1 MPLQTLDRSPP
12 PFFKQGPSALSRLVF
27 FSALALFLMVAD
39 ARFHLVQPLRAVIAT
54 VLYPVQWVALQPV
67 QMVNQA
73 TAYLTDL
80 KTAHATEDAA
90 RRKLAE
96 QSQRAGQV
104 EQLMLENNRLR
115 QLLDLRDRV
124 QVQARAAQVLYDAT
138 DPFSRRVVIDKGQM
152 QGIEPGSPVMD
163 ESGVLGQVTRVYP
176 FVSEITL
183 LIDRD
188 QVIPVMNARTGARSV
203 AYGDPSQHRGM
214 MELRYMSVT
223 EDVKEGDLLTTSGVD
238 GVYAPGLPVA
248 RVVRVDRRSDTSFA
262 RIVCQ
267 PLANLSAVNHVMV
280 LTPLTPA
287 SDTAPSDVTA
297 AQGAASG
304 AVSAASAPAAT
315 RPGAPAAAV
324 AAGAAAAVGAVGAA
338 AAPAGRASGR
348 ATPAKPA
355 APSRPAA
362 PPAAAAR
369 AGASSAAAPAT
380 AAASAPSPRRRAATP
395 AARAASAPRAAA
407 SGAAP

>member
-1 MPLQTLDRSPP
+1 MPLETLDRSPP

-39 ARFHLVQPLRAVIAT
+39 ARFHLVQPLRAAIAT
-54 VLYPVQWVALQPV
+54 ALYPAQWLALQPV
-67 QMVNQA
+67 QMVHGF

-80 KTAHATEDAA
+80 KTAHVTEEAA

-104 EQLMLENNRLR
+104 EQLLLENNRLR
-115 QLLDLRDRV
+115 ALLQLRERV
-124 QVQARAAQVLYDAT
+124 QVPATAAQALYDAT
-138 DPFSRRVVIDKGQM
+138 DPYSRRVVIDKGQM
-152 QGIEPGSPVMD
+152 QGIAPGSPVMD

-203 AYGDPSQHRGM
+203 AYGDPAQHGGM

-248 RVVRVDRRSDTSFA
+248 KVVRVDRRGDTSFA

-267 PLANLSAVNHVMV
+267 PLANLSSVNHVMV
-280 LTPLTPA
+280 LQPLTPA
-287 SDTAPSDVTA
+287 STAGLQNASAPLPGTPPAV
-297 AQGAASG
+297 AASAAAPAASAASAAAVAVATPRG
-304 AVSAASAPAAT
+304 ARAATPRVAAASAPARTA
-315 RPGAPAAAV
+315 
-324 AAGAAAAVGAVGAA
+324 
-338 AAPAGRASGR
+338 
-348 ATPAKPA
+348 ATPPG
-355 APSRPAA
+355 R
-362 PPAAAAR
+362 
-369 AGASSAAAPAT
+369 
-380 AAASAPSPRRRAATP
+380 AASATPPARRRAAAIP
-395 AARAASAPRAAA
+395 ARSASAPRAAA
-407 SGAAP
+407 SGASP

>member
-1 MPLQTLDRSPP
+1 MPLETLDRSPP

-39 ARFHLVQPLRAVIAT
+39 ARFHLVQPLRAAIAT
-54 VLYPVQWVALQPV
+54 VLYPVQWLALQPV

-80 KTAHATEDAA
+80 KTAHVTEEAV
-90 RRKLAE
+90 RQKLTE
-96 QSQRAGQV
+96 QSLRAGQV
-104 EQLMLENNRLR
+104 EQLQLENNRLR
-115 QLLDLRDRV
+115 QLLALRERV
-124 QVQARAAQVLYDAT
+124 QVPATAAQVLYDAT
-138 DPFSRRVVIDKGQM
+138 DPYSRRVVIDKGQM
-152 QGIEPGSPVMD
+152 QGIQPGSPVMD

-203 AYGDPSQHRGM
+203 AYGDPSQHGGM

-248 RVVRVDRRSDTSFA
+248 KVVRVDRRSDTSFA

-267 PLANLSAVNHVMV
+267 PLASLNAVTHVVV

-287 SDTAPSDVTA
+287 SSA
-297 AQGAASG
+297 ALPASAAVPG
-304 AVSAASAPAAT
+304 AVPASAA
-315 RPGAPAAAV
+315 
-324 AAGAAAAVGAVGAA
+324 
-338 AAPAGRASGR
+338 
-348 ATPAKPA
+348 
-355 APSRPAA
+355 RPAA
-362 PPAAAAR
+362 STA
-369 AGASSAAAPAT
+369 SAAHDLAT
-380 AAASAPSPRRRAATP
+380 AAAPPRGARSAGARASAAGAPARQASAPTTTRRRTATAP
-395 AARAASAPRAAA
+395 ARSASAPRAAA
-407 SGAAP
+407 SGVAR

>member
-1 MPLQTLDRSPP
+1 MPLETLDRSPP

-39 ARFHLVQPLRAVIAT
+39 ARFHLVQPLRAAIAT
-54 VLYPVQWVALQPV
+54 ALYPAQWLALQPV
-67 QMVNQA
+67 QVVRDF

-80 KTAHATEDAA
+80 KTAHVTEDAA

-104 EQLMLENNRLR
+104 EQLTLENTRLR
-115 QLLDLRDRV
+115 ELLQLRERV
-124 QVQARAAQVLYDAT
+124 QVPATAAQVLYDAT
-138 DPFSRRVVIDKGQM
+138 DPYSRRVVIDKGQM
-152 QGIEPGSPVMD
+152 QGVEPGSPVMD

-203 AYGDPSQHRGM
+203 AYGDPAQHGGM

-248 RVVRVDRRSDTSFA
+248 KVVRVDRRSDTSFA

-267 PLANLSAVNHVMV
+267 PLAHLTAVNHVMV
-280 LTPLTPA
+280 LKPLTPA
-287 SDTAPSDVTA
+287 STAGLQDASAPLPGSPPVA
-297 AQGAASG
+297 AASATPATPLASG
-304 AVSAASAPAAT
+304 GSAAAVAAVATARGGRPAGTRAVAASAPA
-315 RPGAPAAAV
+315 R
-324 AAGAAAAVGAVGAA
+324 
-338 AAPAGRASGR
+338 
-348 ATPAKPA
+348 
-355 APSRPAA
+355 
-362 PPAAAAR
+362 
-369 AGASSAAAPAT
+369 
-380 AAASAPSPRRRAATP
+380 AASATPPSRRRAAVNP
-395 AARAASAPRAAA
+395 ARAASAPRAAA
-407 SGAAP
+407 SGAVR